1 MAATRTVSTRPF
13 GPGNTEAWKGSRE
26 GVHRGRR
33 TERFRSAAL
42 AEVDRPRPDLVGIG
56 GWTCLTPESLN
67 RRPRVAQ
74 LSVKVIDRVLEL
86 GPVSRVSSR
95 SQSRLDAGA

>member
-1 MAATRTVSTRPF
+1 M
-13 GPGNTEAWKGSRE
+13 
-26 GVHRGRR
+26 HRGRR

-42 AEVDRPRPDLVGIG
+42 AVADRPRPDLVWIG
-56 GWTCLTPESLN
+56 GWTWLTPESLN

-86 GPVSRVSSR
+86 DPVSRVSSR